1 LSNFIAEG
9 KINEIKERVDIL
21 DIISGYLS
29 LKKAGGNYKALC
41 PFHSEKTPSFIVN
54 PEKGIY
60 HCFGCGKGGNV
71 FSFFMEMEGLSFPE
85 AIRSLARKYGIF
97 LPQNSALESKDIKE
111 KNYLYEINKL
121 AKEFYTYS
129 LLNSKKGG
137 IAREYLKSRGLSSET
152 ILKFQIGFA
161 PYGWDNLFNFLKSK
175 KIGLDFAEKTGLII
189 LNKEGKYYDRFRK
202 RIIFPIFDLQD
213 RVIAFGGRI
222 IDKDEKNAKYINSP
236 ETIIYSKGKSLY
248 GLNFAKNH
256 IIREDQVIMVE
267 GNFDLLSLVE
277 YGIDNIV
284 APLGTALQKEQIE
297 LLKRYTQNF
306 IVIFDGD
313 KAGKKA
319 ALNSLEI
326 FLSEGL
332 DPKIM
337 VLPNGYDP
345 DSLIK
350 EIGKEGF
357 VEKIRSSEPLIE
369 FFLKSLIENENI
381 TQVSGKVK
389 VIEKAIPFLKRIRN
403 QLTRNLYIQDLAQ
416 KLNIKE
422 EFIIQRLKSESRH
435 LSLINDLNR
444 KDRFKTPEE
453 FLLKLILKNPE
464 ILPNLI
470 NYLVLDDFSD
480 EKMQKLL
487 QMILKRS
494 GEKTSLEPAVIIN
507 FIEDD
512 ELKNFVA
519 EAILDGGEFGDDLIK
534 IGKECIQKMKLKRLS
549 NEAEKLNIMIK
560 NSSDESKLMELLKSK
575 QALIEEKR
583 MLRKTVLNK
592 NG

>member
-345 DSLIK
+345 DSLVK

>member
-350 EIGKEGF
+350 EIEKEGF

-560 NSSDESKLMELLKSK
+560 NSSDESNLMELLKSK

>member
-137 IAREYLKSRGLSSET
+137 IAREYLKSRGL
-152 ILKFQIGFA
+152 IGFA

-175 KIGLDFAEKTGLII
+175 KIRLDFAEKTGLII